1 MTTIFSL
8 QSTIQKKRTRPYL
21 NEIRSHFINEIK
33 AKGYKVIGFIVFLIS
48 LVVDPGERPG
58 GPPPSPLNLRP
69 NGGPKGRKNFFGDRV
84 PLI

>member
-1 MTTIFSL
+1 MKINFN
-8 QSTIQKKRTRPYL
+8 K
-21 NEIRSHFINEIK
+21 IRSHFINEIK